1 METSK
6 RRAIS
11 LAAIIAVAFVI
22 SNGPARA
29 DGLPRQAYPLSSQPS
44 QSCLMTALQM
54 GYLTGQ

>member
-1 METSK
+1 MKISK

-29 DGLPRQAYPLSSQPS
+29 DGLPRQAYPLSPQP
-44 QSCLMTALQM
+44 L
-54 GYLTGQ
+54 